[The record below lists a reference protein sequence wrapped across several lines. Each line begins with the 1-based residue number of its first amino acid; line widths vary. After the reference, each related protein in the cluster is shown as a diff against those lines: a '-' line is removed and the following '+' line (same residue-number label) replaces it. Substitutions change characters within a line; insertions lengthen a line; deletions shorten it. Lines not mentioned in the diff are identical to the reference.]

1 MRSSG
6 VEVSRACVVE
16 HLKSPWF
23 IVELT
28 LGTQV
33 SVTVPILDQRI
44 ERTMM
49 KCLLPEVHLTPL
61 PCVTSS
67 MRFLLSRGRVWQV
80 CNDLIDR
87 MAGERNQLIIL
98 GSLQRFLFRQVAFR
112 VTQLF
117 VHRSRL
123 Q

>member
-44 ERTMM
+44 EVSTY
-49 KCLLPEVHLTPL
+49 
-61 PCVTSS
+61 SS
-67 MRFLLSRGRVWQV
+67 VLGSNCLSR
-80 CNDLIDR
+80 
-87 MAGERNQLIIL
+87 
-98 GSLQRFLFRQVAFR
+98 SLQESKDENAYSWQAA
-112 VTQLF
+112 
-117 VHRSRL
+117 
-123 Q
+123 